1 MKRWIIISLLFC
13 CSIGVVLVGVKAS
26 DRAFFMPA
34 ELAGVKV
41 VLDAGHG
48 GEDGGA
54 STDELIESDVTLA
67 ITKEVEKKLIQKG
80 ATVVMTRTKAGDAV
94 AEHAPD
100 KEFKTMRER
109 KFEDLKTR
117 ARLAQ
122 DEDPDLFV
130 SVHVN
135 AIPQK
140 QWRGAQVFYHPE
152 GHKGGEA
159 LAKTIQGAFKEQLKN
174 TDREAMKIKGD
185 YLLKNIDVP
194 SVIVETGFISNPE
207 EHKLLADPDYRKKV
221 ANAIVE
227 GIINHQLLEEQ

>member
-100 KEFKTMRER
+100 KELKTMRER

-174 TDREAMKIKGD
+174 TDREAMKIKGV